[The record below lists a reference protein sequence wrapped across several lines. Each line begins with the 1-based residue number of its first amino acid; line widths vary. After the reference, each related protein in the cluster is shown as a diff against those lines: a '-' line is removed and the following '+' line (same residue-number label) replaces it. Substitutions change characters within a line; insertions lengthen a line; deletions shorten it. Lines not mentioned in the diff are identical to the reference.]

1 MAAGGR
7 VVRPSRATGGQGSK
21 SALVG
26 DFNERVVLTTLRRFG
41 PASKAELARLVG
53 LTSNTAGVIV
63 RKLEGSGLI
72 RTLGKRYGGRGQP
85 ATMLEL
91 DPDGAFSIGLRV
103 DRDGLETVLVDLGGT
118 LLDRTVRQGLPSP
131 GEAVREVA
139 ADVARYKSQIG
150 ADRDARIAGVGVALP
165 YNLGSWLTELG
176 LPAEQFQPWDDFDLQ
191 GALTEATELPVVVEN
206 DGSAAAVGELLY
218 GFGRSADDFLYVFIG
233 PATGGGVVLAGDYVR
248 GSRGNAGDL
257 GVMPVAPS
265 RLASAPPA
273 ATGWTIL
280 MARASINAL
289 VRHARHHGITVGGPD
304 DVVSLAQGDGHKA
317 VAEWLEDASQ
327 ALVGPLLTCAQLLDL
342 PSVVIDGDLPPP
354 LLERLLRRTGE
365 LMASAVAESRE
376 APDLVAGALGRD
388 AGAVGAASLPLHRS
402 FSPTRGV
409 LTGEGTMAELEV
421 AR

>member
-1 MAAGGR
+1 
-7 VVRPSRATGGQGSK
+7 VRPSRATGGQGSK

-26 DFNERVVLTTLRRFG
+26 DFNERVVLTSLRRFG
-41 PASKAELARLVG
+41 PASKADLARLVG

-63 RKLEGSGLI
+63 RKLECSGLI

-131 GEAVREVA
+131 PEAVREVA
-139 ADVARYKSQIG
+139 ADVARYKAQIG
-150 ADRDARIAGVGVALP
+150 ADRDARIAGVGVAMP

-176 LPAEQFQPWDDFDLQ
+176 LPAEQFRPWDGFDLQ
-191 GALTEATELPVVVEN
+191 GALAEAADLPVVVEN

-273 ATGWTIL
+273 PAGWTIL

-289 VRHARHHGITVGGPD
+289 VRHARHHGLTVGSPAELA
-304 DVVSLAQGDGHKA
+304 SLAQGDGHRA
-317 VAEWLEDASQ
+317 VDEWLDDAAQ
-327 ALVGPLLTCAQLLDL
+327 ALVGPVLTSAQLLDL
-342 PSVVIDGDLPPP
+342 PSVVIDGDLPQP
-354 LLERLLRRTGE
+354 LLDRLLRRTSE
-365 LMASAVAESRE
+365 MMAQAVAESRE
-376 APDLVAGALGRD
+376 APALVAGALGRD

>member
-1 MAAGGR
+1 
-7 VVRPSRATGGQGSK
+7 VRPSRATGGQGSK

-41 PASKAELARLVG
+41 PASKADLARLVG

-118 LLDRTVRQGLPSP
+118 LLERRVLQGLPAP
-131 GEAVREVA
+131 GAAVRQVA
-139 ADVARYKSQIG
+139 SDVAYYKSMIG
-150 ADRDARIAGVGVALP
+150 RDRHARIAGIGVGMP

-176 LPAEQFQPWDDFDLQ
+176 LPAEQFRPWDDFDLQ
-191 GALTEATELPVVVEN
+191 AALAEQTDLPVVVEN

-257 GVMPVAPS
+257 GVMPVGPS
-265 RLASAPPA
+265 RLASAPPSP
-273 ATGWTIL
+273 TGWTIL

-289 VRHARHHGITVGGPD
+289 VRHARHRGLAVTSPD
-304 DVVSLAQGDGHKA
+304 DLATLARGDGHPA
-317 VAEWLEDASQ
+317 LTEWLEDAAQ
-327 ALVGPLLTCAQLLDL
+327 ALVGPLLTSAQLLDL
-342 PSVVIDGDLPPP
+342 PTVVVDGDLPPA
-354 LLERLLRRTGE
+354 LLERLLERTSE
-365 LMASAVAESRE
+365 AMAAAVAESRE
-376 APDLVAGALGRD
+376 APVLVAGALGRD
-388 AGAVGAASLPLHRS
+388 AGAVGAASLPLHKS

-421 AR
+421 VR